1 MALSPAMNCLVGIFL
16 ISILEFLRFL
26 QTEKPKHYISFF
38 K

>member
-1 MALSPAMNCLVGIFL
+1 MAVSPAINCLVSIFL
-16 ISILEFLRFL
+16 ISTLEFILFL